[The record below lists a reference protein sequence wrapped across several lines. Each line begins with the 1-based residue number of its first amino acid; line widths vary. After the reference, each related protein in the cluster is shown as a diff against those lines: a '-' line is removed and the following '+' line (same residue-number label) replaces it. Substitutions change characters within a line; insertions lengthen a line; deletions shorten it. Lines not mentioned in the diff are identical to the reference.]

1 MNCKY
6 PNERIEKLCKLVLCF
21 HNVSKVSYFPMII
34 PIWIRF
40 SFSYLSLSEGGAMPM
55 EKLSRN
61 FLKTF
66 YIDSNKKRWK
76 KNVGQSIGFISYSEA
91 GLTGHVLL
99 YIMFFTSS
107 LLLYHFCILVFDHTF
122 HPALTT
128 LTSWYWLQ
136 FTEINYYPSI
146 TTLPLTPRILIST
159 SSKEEHLGM
168 HGNNLPTNACI
179 KSVHQTIYMYHY
191 ILT

>member
-1 MNCKY
+1 
-6 PNERIEKLCKLVLCF
+6 
-21 HNVSKVSYFPMII
+21 MII
-34 PIWIRF
+34 PIRNRF

-107 LLLYHFCILVFDHTF
+107 
-122 HPALTT
+122 P
-128 LTSWYWLQ
+128 
-136 FTEINYYPSI
+136 
-146 TTLPLTPRILIST
+146 
-159 SSKEEHLGM
+159 
-168 HGNNLPTNACI
+168 
-179 KSVHQTIYMYHY
+179 
-191 ILT
+191 